1 VNRAV
6 ARVAVVLAL
15 VAIFVAA
22 APVSPEAR
30 TAQYFRSIRTNPALL
45 YTFLREMPK
54 GGDLHNHLSGSI
66 YAESYLAWAAA
77 DGLCLKAGTIAIV
90 APPCDAQSG
99 APPATAVFADMALYS
114 RAIDT
119 LSMRNWDPALNG
131 HDHFFATF
139 AKFGPAQG
147 KTGDMIAEVAA
158 RAATEHVSYLELMVT
173 TTGDIVTQFAPQET
187 LDRGR
192 PDFAGLRDR
201 LMAAGFRE
209 AVKTKARSFL
219 DESEARKRTL
229 LGCGTPRA
237 DPGCAVTVRYI
248 AQVTRTNTP
257 AQVFTQILGGFE
269 AAVDDSRIVSLNLVA
284 PEDYPVAVNDFDLH
298 MSMLAFLQPLYPA
311 VKVTLHAGELTDGLV
326 PPDVLRSHIRKSI
339 EQGHARR
346 IGHGVDVLHE
356 DGALALLK
364 SMAAKNVL
372 VEVALTSNDV
382 ILGVRGAQHP
392 LATYLKYGVPVAL
405 VTDDPGVARSSLTL
419 EYRKAVLEQG
429 LNYLTLK
436 RLARNSIDFAFVE
449 DGTKAE
455 LRAKLDADLQ
465 AFERVRRD

>member
-1 VNRAV
+1 
-6 ARVAVVLAL
+6 
-15 VAIFVAA
+15 
-22 APVSPEAR
+22 
-30 TAQYFRSIRTNPALL
+30 
-45 YTFLREMPK
+45 
-54 GGDLHNHLSGSI
+54 
-66 YAESYLAWAAA
+66 
-77 DGLCLKAGTIAIV
+77 
-90 APPCDAQSG
+90 
-99 APPATAVFADMALYS
+99 
-114 RAIDT
+114 
-119 LSMRNWDPALNG
+119 MRNWDPALNG

-139 AKFGPAQG
+139 AKFGPAQA

-173 TTGDIVTQFAPQET
+173 TTGDIVTQFAPQEM
-187 LDRGR
+187 LDRER

-201 LMAAGFRE
+201 LMAAGFHE
-209 AVKTKARSFL
+209 AVKSRARSFL
-219 DESEARKRTL
+219 DETEAREQTV
-229 LGCGTPRA
+229 LGCSTPRA

-248 AQVTRTNTP
+248 AQVIRTNTP
-257 AQVFTQILGGFE
+257 AQVFTQILGAFE

-298 MSMLAFLQPLYPA
+298 MSMLAFLQPLYPT

-326 PPDVLRSHIRKSI
+326 PTDVLRSHIRKSI

-356 DGALALLK
+356 DDALALLK

-405 VTDDPGVARSSLTL
+405 VTDDPGVARSSMTL
-419 EYRKAVLEQG
+419 EYRKAVLEQA
-429 LNYLTLK
+429 LDYPTLK
-436 RLARNSIDFAFVE
+436 RLARNSIDYAFVE
-449 DGTKAE
+449 DGKKAE
-455 LRAKLDADLQ
+455 LRAKLDADLK